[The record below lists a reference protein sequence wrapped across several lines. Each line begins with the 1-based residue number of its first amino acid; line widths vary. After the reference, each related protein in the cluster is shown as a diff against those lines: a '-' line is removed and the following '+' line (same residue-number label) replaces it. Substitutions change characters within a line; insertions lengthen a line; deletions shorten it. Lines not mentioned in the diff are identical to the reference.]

1 VADSRISALPR
12 LPEAGV
18 SPTDLLPIA
27 DLSASETKAI
37 TAKDLL
43 EGVVINMDAGS
54 IPASKINFTASG
66 GLPASAIG
74 VTKGDVVLGRIGA
87 AGPAEEI
94 ACTSAGRALL
104 AAATAG
110 DQRNALLLGTLA
122 TRSGSWV
129 DGSSFSGTSSGTNT
143 GDQTITLTGPVTGSG
158 KGTFATVIAA
168 GAIGTVQLGSLV
180 VTTDKLAEKGV
191 AAAKVADNSVVV
203 VSSAAP
209 AGAGSFIGQGAFS
222 SATGVAY
229 TYTGSAWVQHAGVQG
244 ITITESNTPLSF
256 SVSGT
261 TSTVV
266 DVSLDNQATGTVW
279 AGPDSAA
286 AGVPTFRRLVGTDLP
301 GATAGVRGAVKPDA
315 SFTVDGNA
323 QLSLNTA
330 TSSVMG
336 GVKVAGPD
344 LQVDATGQLK
354 HVASTLAAGDYT
366 KVTTDANG
374 HVIGGQTQIGNADIA
389 NLDAGKLT
397 QGILPAARIDNNSI
411 AKEKLANYATT
422 IIQETDPGPGSY
434 IGQFWY
440 RESDAQLRTWSAN
453 SWIPVGFGRLS
464 QENLRFCGT
473 FNAATGQ
480 VTQVTTF
487 GTTAGLTAGAAIPAA
502 TEQLTG
508 VYLVATTPGTYN
520 TEVYDNGDWVLC
532 IGTQWIRV
540 DTLASAGG
548 GSTINLGDL
557 LNVTLTTPQSG
568 DSLIFDASTNTWKNR
583 TTHGVKITLIE
594 AFDGVRTS
602 FTTSR
607 QVVSENNLLVSVGG
621 VIQEPG
627 VDFTA
632 PPGGNTINFLAPPPS
647 GSDHWVLQEAA
658 VDGGGGG
665 GGGGTVLLPGTAAE
679 EYLKWNPTLNAWRP
693 SDTLDGGGY

>member
-1 VADSRISALPR
+1 MADSRISALTR
-12 LPEAGV
+12 LPEAAV

-54 IPASKINFTASG
+54 IPASKIDFAA
-66 GLPASAIG
+66 GLPSNSLQIS
-74 VTKGDVVLGRIGA
+74 KGDVVLGRTTGA
-87 AGPAEEI
+87 GLAEEI
-94 ACTSAGRALL
+94 ACTAAGRALL
-104 AAATAG
+104 AGVDAAAQRTAMG
-110 DQRNALLLGTLA
+110 LGTLA
-122 TRSGSWV
+122 ARSGSWV

>member
-1 VADSRISALPR
+1 
-12 LPEAGV
+12 
-18 SPTDLLPIA
+18 
-27 DLSASETKAI
+27 
-37 TAKDLL
+37 
-43 EGVVINMDAGS
+43 
-54 IPASKINFTASG
+54 
-66 GLPASAIG
+66 
-74 VTKGDVVLGRIGA
+74 
-87 AGPAEEI
+87 
-94 ACTSAGRALL
+94 
-104 AAATAG
+104 
-110 DQRNALLLGTLA
+110 
-122 TRSGSWV
+122 
-129 DGSSFSGTSSGTNT
+129 
-143 GDQTITLTGPVTGSG
+143 
-158 KGTFATVIAA
+158 
-168 GAIGTVQLGSLV
+168 
-180 VTTDKLAEKGV
+180 
-191 AAAKVADNSVVV
+191 
-203 VSSAAP
+203 
-209 AGAGSFIGQGAFS
+209 
-222 SATGVAY
+222 
-229 TYTGSAWVQHAGVQG
+229 VQG

-279 AGPDSAA
+279 AGPDSAP

-330 TSSVMG
+330 TSTVMG

-344 LQVDATGQLK
+344 LQVDATGHLQ
-354 HVASTLAAGDYT
+354 HVASPLTAGDYV
-366 KVTTDANG
+366 KVTTDVNG

-397 QGILPAARIDNNSI
+397 QGILPAARIENHSI
-411 AKEKLANYATT
+411 TGEKFANYATT
-422 IIQETDPGPGSY
+422 VIQEADPGPGGY

-473 FNAATGQ
+473 FNAATGH

-487 GTTAGLTAGAAIPAA
+487 GITAGLTAGAVIPAA
-502 TEQLTG
+502 TEQLAG

-532 IGTQWIRV
+532 LGTQWIRV
-540 DTLASAGG
+540 DTLTSAGG

-583 TTHGVKITLIE
+583 TTYGVKITLIE

-607 QVVSENNLLVSVGG
+607 RVVSENNLIVSVGG

-627 VDFTA
+627 VDFAA
-632 PPGGNTINFLAPPPS
+632 PPGGITINFLAPPPA
-647 GSDHWVLQEAA
+647 GSDHWILQEAA
-658 VDGGGGG
+658 VDGGG

>member
-1 VADSRISALPR
+1 VADTRISALTR

-54 IPASKINFTASG
+54 IPVGKIDFTAG
-66 GLPASAIG
+66 IPDGNIN
-74 VTKGDVVLGRIGA
+74 VTQGDVVLGRTIGP
-87 AGPAEEI
+87 GKSQEI
-94 ACTSAGRALL
+94 PCTAAGRALL
-104 AAATAG
+104 AGVDAAA
-110 DQRNALLLGTLA
+110 QRTSLGLGTLA

>member
-1 VADSRISALPR
+1 VADTRISALTR

-54 IPASKINFTASG
+54 IPVGKIDFTAG
-66 GLPASAIG
+66 IAVGAIN
-74 VTKGDVVLGRIGA
+74 VNQGDVVLGRISGA
-87 AGPAEEI
+87 GKAEEI
-94 ACTSAGRALL
+94 TCTAAGRALL
-104 AAATAG
+104 DDADATA
-110 DQRNALLLGTLA
+110 QRATLGLGTLA
-122 TRSGSWV
+122 VRSGSWV

-158 KGTFATVIAA
+158 KGTFATVISA
-168 GAIGTVQLGSLV
+168 GAIGSVQLGNLA
-180 VTTDKLAEKGV
+180 VTTDKLADKGV
-191 AAAKVADNSVVV
+191 NAAKVADNSVVL
-203 VSSAAP
+203 VSNGAP
-209 AGAGSFIGQGAFS
+209 GGTGSFIGQGALNTT
-222 SATGVAY
+222 TGVAY

-244 ITITESNTPLSF
+244 VTVTESNTPLSF

-261 TSTVV
+261 ASTVI
-266 DVSLDNQATGTVW
+266 DVSLDNQAIGTVW
-279 AGPDSAA
+279 AGPDTVAS
-286 AGVPTFRRLVGTDLP
+286 GTPTFRRLVGTDLP
-301 GATAGVRGAVKPDA
+301 GATSTVRGAVKPDA
-315 SFTVDGNA
+315 SFAVDSNA
-323 QLSLNTA
+323 QLSLNAA
-330 TSSVMG
+330 TGTVIG
-336 GVKVAGPD
+336 GVKVAGSD

-354 HVASTLAAGDYT
+354 HVVSPLAPGDYT

-374 HVIGGQTQIGNADIA
+374 HVIGGQTQIGNNDIA

-422 IIQETDPGPGSY
+422 IIQETDPGQGSY

-502 TEQLTG
+502 TEQLAG

-520 TEVYDNGDWVLC
+520 SETYDNGDWVLC
-532 IGTQWIRV
+532 LGTSWIRV

-557 LNVTLTTPQSG
+557 LNVTLTTPASG
-568 DSLIFDASTNTWKNR
+568 DSLVFDATTNTWKNR

-594 AFDGVRTS
+594 AFDGTRTT

-607 QVVSENNLLVSVGG
+607 PVVSENNLMVSIGG

-632 PPGGNTINFLAPPPS
+632 PPGGSTINFLAPPPA
-647 GSDHWVLQEAA
+647 GSAHWILQEAA

-665 GGGGTVLLPGTAAE
+665 GGTTLLPGTAAE
-679 EYLKWNPTLNAWRP
+679 EYLKWNPALNAWRP
-693 SDTLDGGGY
+693 SDTLDGGSF

>member
-1 VADSRISALPR
+1 M
-12 LPEAGV
+12 

-54 IPASKINFTASG
+54 IPVGKIDF
-66 GLPASAIG
+66 SAGIPDG
-74 VTKGDVVLGRIGA
+74 NINVTQGDVVLGRTTGA
-87 AGPAEEI
+87 GKSQEI
-94 ACTSAGRALL
+94 PCTAAGRALL
-104 AAATAG
+104 AGVDAAA
-110 DQRNALLLGTLA
+110 QRISLGLGTLA
-122 TRSGSWV
+122 THSGSWV

-168 GAIGTVQLGSLV
+168 GAINTVQLANGA
-180 VTTDKLAEKGV
+180 VTTDRLADKGV
-191 AAAKVADNSVVV
+191 SAAKMADDSAVV

-222 SATGVAY
+222 SVTGLAY
-229 TYTGSAWVQHAGVQG
+229 TYDGSAWVQHAGVQG
-244 ITITESNTPLSF
+244 VTITESNTPLSF

-279 AGPDSAA
+279 AGPDTAA
-286 AGVPTFRRLVGTDLP
+286 SGVPTFRRLVGTDLP

-315 SFTVDGNA
+315 SFTVDANA

-330 TSSVMG
+330 TSTVTG

-344 LQVDATGQLK
+344 LQVDATGHLQ
-354 HVASTLAAGDYT
+354 HVVSPLAAGDYA

-389 NLDAGKLT
+389 NLDASKLT
-397 QGILPAARIDNNSI
+397 QGILPAARIDNHSI
-411 AKEKLANYATT
+411 TKEKFANYATT
-422 IIQETDPGPGSY
+422 VIQESDPGAGDY

-473 FNAATGQ
+473 FDAATGR
-480 VTQVTTF
+480 VIQVTTF
-487 GTTAGLTAGAAIPAA
+487 GVAAGLAVNTGIPAA
-502 TEQLTG
+502 TEPLTG

-520 TEVYDNGDWVLC
+520 GDVYDNGDWV
-532 IGTQWIRV
+532 
-540 DTLASAGG
+540 
-548 GSTINLGDL
+548 
-557 LNVTLTTPQSG
+557 
-568 DSLIFDASTNTWKNR
+568 F
-583 TTHGVKITLIE
+583 
-594 AFDGVRTS
+594 
-602 FTTSR
+602 
-607 QVVSENNLLVSVGG
+607 
-621 VIQEPG
+621 
-627 VDFTA
+627 
-632 PPGGNTINFLAPPPS
+632 
-647 GSDHWVLQEAA
+647 
-658 VDGGGGG
+658 
-665 GGGGTVLLPGTAAE
+665 
-679 EYLKWNPTLNAWRP
+679 
-693 SDTLDGGGY
+693 

>member
-1 VADSRISALPR
+1 M
-12 LPEAGV
+12 

-54 IPASKINFTASG
+54 IPVGKIDFTAG
-66 GLPASAIG
+66 IPDGNIN
-74 VTKGDVVLGRIGA
+74 VTQGDVVLGRTTGA
-87 AGPAEEI
+87 GKSQEI
-94 ACTSAGRALL
+94 PCTAAGRALL
-104 AAATAG
+104 AGVDAAA
-110 DQRNALLLGTLA
+110 QRTSLGLGTLA

-354 HVASTLAAGDYT
+354 HVASTLVAGDYT

-632 PPGGNTINFLAPPPS
+632 PPGGNTINFLAPPPA

>member
-1 VADSRISALPR
+1 M
-12 LPEAGV
+12 

-54 IPASKINFTASG
+54 IPVGKIDFTAG
-66 GLPASAIG
+66 IPDGNIL
-74 VTKGDVVLGRIGA
+74 VTQGDVVLGRTTGA
-87 AGPAEEI
+87 GKSQEI
-94 ACTSAGRALL
+94 PCTAAGRALL
-104 AAATAG
+104 AGVDAAA
-110 DQRNALLLGTLA
+110 QRTSLGLGTLA
-122 TRSGSWV
+122 LRSGSWV

-168 GAIGTVQLGSLV
+168 GAIGTVQLGSLA
-180 VTTDKLAEKGV
+180 VTTDKLADKGV

-229 TYTGSAWVQHAGVQG
+229 TYDGSAWVQHAGVQG
-244 ITITESNTPLSF
+244 VTITESNTPLSF

-279 AGPDSAA
+279 AGPDSASSGA
-286 AGVPTFRRLVGTDLP
+286 PTFRRLVGTDLP

-330 TSSVMG
+330 TSTVMG

-374 HVIGGQTQIGNADIA
+374 HVIGGQVQIGNADIA

-397 QGILPAARIDNNSI
+397 QGILPAARIDNHSI

-473 FNAATGQ
+473 FNAATGN

-607 QVVSENNLLVSVGG
+607 QVVSENNLIVSVGG

-632 PPGGNTINFLAPPPS
+632 PPGGNTLNFLAPPPA

>member
-1 VADSRISALPR
+1 M
-12 LPEAGV
+12 

-54 IPASKINFTASG
+54 IPVGKIDF
-66 GLPASAIG
+66 SAGIPDG
-74 VTKGDVVLGRIGA
+74 NILVTQGDVVLGRTTGA
-87 AGPAEEI
+87 GKSQEI
-94 ACTSAGRALL
+94 PCTAAGRALL
-104 AAATAG
+104 AGVDAAA
-110 DQRNALLLGTLA
+110 QRTSLGLGTLA
-122 TRSGSWV
+122 THSGSWV

-168 GAIGTVQLGSLV
+168 GAVNTVQLANGA
-180 VTTDKLAEKGV
+180 VTTDKLADKGV
-191 AAAKVADNSVVV
+191 SAAKMADDSVVV

-222 SATGVAY
+222 SVTGLAY
-229 TYTGSAWVQHAGVQG
+229 TYDGSAWVQHAGVQG
-244 ITITESNTPLSF
+244 VTITESNTPLSF

-279 AGPDSAA
+279 AGPDTAA
-286 AGVPTFRRLVGTDLP
+286 SGVPTFRRLVGTDLP

-315 SFTVDGNA
+315 SFTVDANA

-330 TSSVMG
+330 TSTVTG

-344 LQVDATGQLK
+344 LQVDATGHLQ
-354 HVASTLAAGDYT
+354 HVVSQLAAGDYA

-389 NLDAGKLT
+389 NLDASKLT
-397 QGILPAARIDNNSI
+397 QGILPAARIDNHSI

-422 IIQETDPGPGSY
+422 VIQESDPGAGDY

-473 FNAATGQ
+473 FDAATGH
-480 VTQVTTF
+480 VLQVTTF
-487 GTTAGLTAGAAIPAA
+487 GTAAGLTAGAVIPAA

-508 VYLVATTPGTYN
+508 AYLVATTPGTYN

-532 IGTQWIRV
+532 IGTQWTRV
-540 DTLASAGG
+540 DTLSSAGG

-583 TTHGVKITLIE
+583 STHGVKITLIE

-607 QVVSENNLLVSVGG
+607 QVVSENNLLVSIGG

-632 PPGGNTINFLAPPPS
+632 PAGGNAINFLAPPPA
-647 GSDHWVLQEAA
+647 GSDHWILQEASF
-658 VDGGGGG
+658 DSGGGG
-665 GGGGTVLLPGTAAE
+665 GGGGTTLLPGTAAE
-679 EYLKWNPTLNAWRP
+679 EYLKWDSTLLAWRP
-693 SDTLDGGGY
+693 SNTLEGGSF

>member
-1 VADSRISALPR
+1 
-12 LPEAGV
+12 V

-54 IPASKINFTASG
+54 IPVGKIDFTAG
-66 GLPASAIG
+66 IPDGNIN
-74 VTKGDVVLGRIGA
+74 VTQGDVVLGRTIGP
-87 AGPAEEI
+87 GKSQEI
-94 ACTSAGRALL
+94 PCTAAGRALL
-104 AAATAG
+104 AGVDAAA
-110 DQRNALLLGTLA
+110 QRTSLGLGTLA

-632 PPGGNTINFLAPPPS
+632 PPGGNTINFLAPPPA

>member
-1 VADSRISALPR
+1 MADSRISALPR

>member
-1 VADSRISALPR
+1 M
-12 LPEAGV
+12 

-54 IPASKINFTASG
+54 IPVGKIDFTAG
-66 GLPASAIG
+66 IPDGNIN
-74 VTKGDVVLGRIGA
+74 VTQGDVVLGRTTGA
-87 AGPAEEI
+87 GKSQEI
-94 ACTSAGRALL
+94 PCTAAGRALL
-104 AAATAG
+104 AGVDAAA
-110 DQRNALLLGTLA
+110 QRTSLGLGTLA
-122 TRSGSWV
+122 LRSGSWV

-354 HVASTLAAGDYT
+354 HVASTLVAGDYT

-374 HVIGGQTQIGNADIA
+374 HVIGGQVQIGNADIA

>member
-1 VADSRISALPR
+1 M
-12 LPEAGV
+12 

-54 IPASKINFTASG
+54 IPVGKIDFTAG
-66 GLPASAIG
+66 IPDGNIN
-74 VTKGDVVLGRIGA
+74 VTQGDVVLGRTTGA
-87 AGPAEEI
+87 GKSQEI
-94 ACTSAGRALL
+94 PCTAAGRALL
-104 AAATAG
+104 AGVDAAA
-110 DQRNALLLGTLA
+110 QRTSLGLGTLA
-122 TRSGSWV
+122 LRSGSWV

-330 TSSVMG
+330 TSTVMG

-374 HVIGGQTQIGNADIA
+374 HVIGGQVQIGNADIA

>member
-1 VADSRISALPR
+1 
-12 LPEAGV
+12 V

-54 IPASKINFTASG
+54 IPVGKIDFTAG
-66 GLPASAIG
+66 IPDGNIN
-74 VTKGDVVLGRIGA
+74 VTQGDVVLGRTIGP
-87 AGPAEEI
+87 GKSQEI
-94 ACTSAGRALL
+94 PCTAAGRALL
-104 AAATAG
+104 AGVDAAA
-110 DQRNALLLGTLA
+110 QRTSLGLGTLA

-330 TSSVMG
+330 TSTVMG

-354 HVASTLAAGDYT
+354 HVASTLVAGDYT

>member
-1 VADSRISALPR
+1 VADTRISALTR

-54 IPASKINFTASG
+54 IPVGKIDFTAG
-66 GLPASAIG
+66 IPDGNIN
-74 VTKGDVVLGRIGA
+74 VTQGDVVLGRTIGP
-87 AGPAEEI
+87 GKSQEI
-94 ACTSAGRALL
+94 PCTAAGRALL
-104 AAATAG
+104 AGVDAAA
-110 DQRNALLLGTLA
+110 QRTSLGLGTLA

-330 TSSVMG
+330 TSTVMG

-665 GGGGTVLLPGTAAE
+665 GGTVLLPGTAAE